1 MTLIYPR
8 AKPYGANSTN
18 SKNAIRDEAAF
29 PTEVIDYLKLE
40 IYDPISDALIT
51 TLYLYLPAKLSESYK
66 AKYNGVELGAVGA
79 AAVGAARDAISAG
92 GIGDGF
98 AQQVEN
104 FAKAAKPALGY
115 SLGAAAINKVVSATG
130 GSGSLTA
137 NSLTALTSGRVFN
150 PYEEAIFQ
158 GTDFRD
164 HQFDFKMAPK
174 DSSDVQTI
182 VEIID
187 TLRKAMLPGK
197 DGDNW
202 LTIPNYF
209 RIAVMRYKGSGDSET
224 ISAPGDG
231 SGTLARIMQFP
242 TNLVLTDMSVDL
254 SPDGNYASLQTYLG
268 DPTADF
274 GPVSYNMRLAFKET
288 SYLTKESFA

>member
-18 SKNAIRDEAAF
+18 NLNAVRDEASF

-40 IYDPISDALIT
+40 IYDPISDKLVT

-66 AKYNGVELGAVGA
+66 AKYAGVELGAVGA
-79 AAVGAARDAISAG
+79 AAVGAARDAVAAG

-98 AQQVEN
+98 AQQVKS

-130 GSGSLTA
+130 GSGNLTA
-137 NSLTALTSGRVFN
+137 GALTQLTSGRVFN

-242 TNLVLTDMSVDL
+242 TNLVLTDMNVDL

-268 DPTADF
+268 DPSTDF

-288 SYLTKESFA
+288 SYLTKNSFA

>member
-18 SKNAIRDEAAF
+18 SQNAIRDEAAF

-66 AKYNGVELGAVGA
+66 AKYAGVELGAVGA

-92 GIGDGF
+92 GIGEGF
-98 AQQVEN
+98 AQQVES

-115 SLGAAAINKVVSATG
+115 SLGAAAINKVISATG

-137 NSLTALTSGRVFN
+137 GALTQLTSGRVFN

-268 DPTADF
+268 DPTADY